1 MQKNIV
7 ELLHVTG
14 CFNVFVNFQEF
25 RSFWPEKGNP
35 ISVDT
40 GNFKLTYREDEE
52 MKKYVIRDFLLEST
66 QVNHGLIV

>member
-1 MQKNIV
+1 MERYVIRV
-7 ELLHVTG
+7 PFRIHTG
-14 CFNVFVNFQEF
+14 KPWFNC
-25 RSFWPEKGNP
+25 

-52 MKKYVIRDFLLEST
+52 MKRYVIRDFLLEST